1 MLTDIVAHIARAN
14 GLEETTAKQALGIIL
29 NAADR
34 QGSPLAT
41 QMFKALPGA
50 RALAARTGSELG
62 AATGEIARLIERTPG
77 GRRIVRNSMFRA
89 LQQAGL
95 DNQAIGELM
104 PTIGTYM
111 EDVYS
116 IPSLGHL
123 GDLLGMDPESVV
135 ETSSSVEAA

>member
-1 MLTDIVAHIARAN
+1 MLTDIVAHIARTN

-41 QMFKALPGA
+41 HMFKALPGA

-77 GRRIVRNSMFRA
+77 GRRVVTRGMLRS
-89 LQQAGL
+89 LQKTGL
-95 DNQAIGELM
+95 DNQAIGDLM
-104 PTIGTYM
+104 PTIGAYM
-111 EDVYS
+111 EEVFN

-123 GDLLGMDPESVV
+123 GDLLGTDAEATEVDSA
-135 ETSSSVEAA
+135 VEAA